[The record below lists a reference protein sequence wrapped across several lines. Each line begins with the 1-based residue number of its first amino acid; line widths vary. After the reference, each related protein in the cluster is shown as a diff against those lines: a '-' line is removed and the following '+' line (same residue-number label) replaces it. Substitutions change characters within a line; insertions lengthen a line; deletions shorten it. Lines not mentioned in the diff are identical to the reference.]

1 MALTWF
7 VWISKIKLFA
17 LEWPPSSRPG
27 LHSCPSDN
35 LHLHLWAQKAEHVSH
50 YLSSECVGF
59 FWPLSNS
66 RAASE
71 PSDKHLLWGM
81 QHEQISSPAI
91 SSQWIMQHSLRG
103 RCQGWEG
110 ESLPWMLWWAFQ
122 HKVRDESNRYMWQNY
137 TSYCVL
143 KERGTFL
150 LSQITDRFSF
160 FLYPYS

>member
-103 RCQGWEG
+103 RCQGVGGRIAPVNALVSISAQSKRWEQQIHVTKLHKLLCLKRKG
-110 ESLPWMLWWAFQ
+110 IFLTFANNWQVFFLSLPL
-122 HKVRDESNRYMWQNY
+122 
-137 TSYCVL
+137 
-143 KERGTFL
+143 
-150 LSQITDRFSF
+150 
-160 FLYPYS
+160 